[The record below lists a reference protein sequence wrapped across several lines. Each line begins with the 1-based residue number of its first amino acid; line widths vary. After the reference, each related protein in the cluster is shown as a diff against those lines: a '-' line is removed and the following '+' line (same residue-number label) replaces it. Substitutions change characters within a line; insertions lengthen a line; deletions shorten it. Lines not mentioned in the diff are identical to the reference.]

1 MTDLKELEKTYEF
14 NVYAKRDL
22 VLVRGKGA
30 KVWDSDGKEYIDC
43 IAGHGIASVGHCNEQ
58 VVAAIEQQARQLL
71 SCSVTIYNDTRAR
84 FLEKLLSIT
93 PRNLKRAFLCNSGT
107 EAVEGA
113 IKFARFTTRKKEF
126 ITAMRGFHGR
136 TMGSLSATF
145 NPEYRKEF
153 EPLVPGFKYVPFN
166 NFEKLK
172 EAVTDDT
179 AGIILEIVQG
189 EGGIHV
195 GTRDY
200 FMQVRQLC
208 DEKNLLLIIDEVQTG
223 FCRTGKMFACNYFD
237 LEPDIICVAKAMA
250 GGVPMGAVICSEKI
264 PPPMG
269 KHGSTFGGNP
279 LACAAGIAAIDFMV
293 ATRLAEQA
301 REKGDYFVGKLQR
314 QNFANVRDIRHLG
327 LMVGIELKEKCQP
340 YLVKLMERGV
350 LAMPAGATVLR
361 FLPPLIISHEEL
373 DLVARELI
381 DSSPQNRLTISQF
394 HARENHRPFKIKK
407 GANFTSSPSCRS
419 LRFC

>member
-1 MTDLKELEKTYEF
+1 MTDLKELEKAYEF
-14 NVYAKRDL
+14 NVYPKRDL

-172 EAVTDDT
+172 ETVTDDT

-200 FMQVRQLC
+200 FTQVRHLC

-237 LEPDIICVAKAMA
+237 LEPDILCVAKAIA
-250 GGVPMGAVICSEKI
+250 GGVPMGAIICSEKI
-264 PPPMG
+264 QPPMG

-279 LACAAGIAAIDFMV
+279 LACAAGIAAIDFML
-293 ATRLAEQA
+293 ASGLAEQA
-301 REKGDYFVGKLQR
+301 REKGDYFVGKLEQ
-314 QNFANVRDIRHLG
+314 QNFANVREIRHLG
-327 LMVGIELKEKCQP
+327 LMVGIELKEKGQP

-361 FLPPLIISHEEL
+361 FLPPLTISHEEL
-373 DLVARELI
+373 DLVAAEVIEIL
-381 DSSPQNRLTISQF
+381 PN
-394 HARENHRPFKIKK
+394 A
-407 GANFTSSPSCRS
+407 G
-419 LRFC
+419 